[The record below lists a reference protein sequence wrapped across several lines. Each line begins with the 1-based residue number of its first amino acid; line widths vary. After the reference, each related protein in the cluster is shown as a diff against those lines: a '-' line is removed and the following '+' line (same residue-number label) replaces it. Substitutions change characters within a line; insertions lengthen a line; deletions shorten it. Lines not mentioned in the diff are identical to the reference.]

1 MQYVR
6 SILFYIFLIP
16 LALFFGSLCLVLWV
30 FPYHIRNRILLGFN
44 WSALKALQI
53 CCGIRYRIHGA
64 ENIPNVPFVIMA
76 KHQSTWETFFL
87 QLYFSP
93 LSTIMKKELLR
104 IPFFGWGLALLKPI
118 PIDRSNPR
126 AAIKQ
131 VKSDGVKRLREG
143 NNILVFPE
151 GTRIPFG
158 EAGNYARSGADIAI
172 AAGAPVIAVAHN
184 AGRYWPMDTLQKN
197 AGEIQVFINKPIDS
211 QSSDSRKI
219 TEEVK
224 NWIEDTISRI
234 ET

>member
-1 MQYVR
+1 MQYFR
-6 SILFYIFLIP
+6 SLLFYVCLMP

-30 FPYHIRNRILLGFN
+30 FPYKIRNCILLGFN
-44 WSALKALQI
+44 WCSLKLLQL
-53 CCGIRYRIHGA
+53 CCGVRYRIHGA
-64 ENIPNVPFVIMA
+64 ENIPDVPFVIMA

-131 VKSDGVKRLREG
+131 VKTDGVKRLQEG
-143 NNILVFPE
+143 NNVLVFPE

-158 EAGNYARSGADIAI
+158 ETGNYARSGADIAI
-172 AAGAPVIAVAHN
+172 AAGAPIIAIAHD
-184 AGRYWPMDTLQKN
+184 AGRYWPMASLQKN
-197 AGEIQVFINKPIDS
+197 AGEIQVFISPPFISSGTDS
-211 QSSDSRKI
+211 KAI
-219 TEEVK
+219 TEQIK
-224 NWIEDTISRI
+224 NWIEGTIAGI
-234 ET
+234 KP